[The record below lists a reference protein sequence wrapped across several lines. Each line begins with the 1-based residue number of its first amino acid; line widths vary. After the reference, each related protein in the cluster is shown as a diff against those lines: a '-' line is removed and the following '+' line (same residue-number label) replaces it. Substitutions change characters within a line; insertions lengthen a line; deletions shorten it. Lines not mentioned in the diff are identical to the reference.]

1 MKKQTVLITVVHSV
15 FLPCPSRELFL
26 DFRAHAKR
34 PANLSNSKF
43 DESRSTVVKESSYSS
58 YHDLSFGSG

>member
-43 DESRSTVVKESSYSS
+43 DESRSTS
-58 YHDLSFGSG
+58 L